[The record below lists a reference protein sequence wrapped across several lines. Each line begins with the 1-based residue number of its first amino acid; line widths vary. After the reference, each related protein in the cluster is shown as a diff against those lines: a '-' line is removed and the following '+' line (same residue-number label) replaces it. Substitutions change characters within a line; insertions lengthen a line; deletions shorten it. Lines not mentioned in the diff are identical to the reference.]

1 MMKPAPCK
9 VSILIGGCEF
19 LCAFMCGL
27 LPWVHSQKVT
37 VGLPGRVTSC
47 PVNAPTKQLRRM
59 DRPFPPLLLL
69 LLKGQVGCVWSL
81 CHFLTTVNPAEWAT
95 LSFINKI
102 DSVLRVADMLT
113 FVLGS
118 WTLKYALPFCA
129 HPISNSRCVCT
140 THIPHRKGDLCV
152 HAHYAQ
158 HVCLVVS
165 PN

>member
-1 MMKPAPCK
+1 MHPQSSY
-9 VSILIGGCEF
+9 V
-19 LCAFMCGL
+19 
-27 LPWVHSQKVT
+27 
-37 VGLPGRVTSC
+37 
-47 PVNAPTKQLRRM
+47 RRM

-102 DSVLRVADMLT
+102 DSVMRVADMLT

-152 HAHYAQ
+152 TCTLCAACLFGGIPKLGALML
-158 HVCLVVS
+158 VLLVVEQFS
-165 PN
+165 GLSCKECWP